1 MGTTVQ
7 YDAAGL
13 LGNLQLMGCPVQF
26 VSLAGVQ
33 GGPTHLEVSTALV
46 YYIII
51 IIINPRRML
60 EGYSSCF
67 VCHSVCVSLLQLSLS
82 PRMVSAPTRH
92 TKIFIVNWND
102 F

>member
-33 GGPTHLEVSTALV
+33 GGPTHLDVSTALV

-51 IIINPRRML
+51 IIIIIINPRCMR
-60 EGYSSCF
+60 EGYSTCSCF
-67 VCHSVCVSLLQLSLS
+67 VCHSVCLS
-82 PRMVSAPTRH
+82 VT
-92 TKIFIVNWND
+92 T
-102 F
+102 